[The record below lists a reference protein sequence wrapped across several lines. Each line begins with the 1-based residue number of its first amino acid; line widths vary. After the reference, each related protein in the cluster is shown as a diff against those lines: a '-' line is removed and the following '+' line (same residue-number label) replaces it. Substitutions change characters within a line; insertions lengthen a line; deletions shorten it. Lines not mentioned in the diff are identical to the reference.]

1 MVISITFLIIIIL
14 VILNV
19 PISISIATASLLYIV
34 VEQIPFAV
42 VPQQMYQIINSFPF
56 LAFPM
61 FMLVGALM
69 NAGGTSRRIF
79 DFAESVVGHMK
90 GGLAHVNVVASLI
103 FSGMSGSAIADAG
116 GLGAIEIEA
125 MTERGYDSD
134 FAVAITAASSTIGPI
149 VPPSVPVI
157 IYSMAFDASI
167 GRLFL
172 AGFLPGI
179 LMAVSLMI
187 MISIYVRKKD
197 YQKGPSP
204 QFRIIIKNFYKSFL
218 ALLTPVI
225 LLGGMFSGVF
235 TPTEAAAIAVIWA
248 IFLGFFAYRELEI
261 KHIPVLFLEVV
272 IRTGVVLLLLATVGI
287 FTWILT
293 RENIPELLLG
303 FIQSANITP
312 PVFLL
317 IANITLLIMGMITT
331 VTPSIILLSPI
342 FFPIII
348 KLGIDPVHFGIVVIL
363 NLMIGNLTPPVGPVL
378 FVVSTMAN
386 VPFQRAFRKT
396 LPFIVPLLVV
406 LLLITYIPGIVLFI
420 PNLFMN
426 Q

>member
-1 MVISITFLIIIIL
+1 MLISVTFLIIVLL
-14 VILNV
+14 VLLNV
-19 PISISIATASLLYIV
+19 PIAIAIATASLVYLLAEGISLV
-34 VEQIPFAV
+34 V
-42 VPQQMYQIINSFPF
+42 VPQQMFEILDSFPF

-61 FMLVGALM
+61 FMVVGSLM

-79 DFAESVVGHMK
+79 DFAESFVGHLR

-103 FSGMSGSAIADAG
+103 FSGMSGSAISDAG

-125 MTERGYDSD
+125 MTERGYDND

-157 IYSMAFDASI
+157 IYAMAFDASV

-172 AGFLPGI
+172 GGFLPGF
-179 LMAVSLMI
+179 LMAIALMV
-187 MISIYVRKKD
+187 MVFFYARKRNYYRSAFPPLK
-197 YQKGPSP
+197 KI
-204 QFRIIIKNFYKSFL
+204 FVNFYRSLL

-235 TPTEAAAIAVIWA
+235 TPTEAAVVAVLWA
-248 IFLGFFAYRELEI
+248 LFLGFVVYKELGI
-261 KHIPVLFLEVV
+261 DHLPKIFLEVLV
-272 IRTGVVLLLLATVGI
+272 RTGVVLFLLATVGI

-303 FIQSANITP
+303 FITSANITP
-312 PVFLL
+312 AVFLL
-317 IANITLLIMGMITT
+317 IANIVLLLMGMVTT

-342 FFPIII
+342 FLPIIN

-378 FVVSTMAN
+378 FVVSTIGK
-386 VPFQRAFRKT
+386 VPFQRAFKHT
-396 LPFIVPLLVV
+396 LPFILPLLVV
-406 LLLITYIPGIVLFI
+406 LVLITYVPSIVLFI
-420 PNLFMN
+420 PNLFLK
-426 Q
+426 